1 MPVAGQG
8 SAGGLW
14 THTPVDWA
22 GNLGAPKPAGW
33 PLDAVNGS
41 PGYGHGARP
50 STGTLTVIGAPGSTP
65 GTGTATITWTTTLP
79 SDSTVEYGTTTAYG
93 NLAYVGTQVTSHSVL
108 LSGLTSAVLIHYRC
122 SSMGPGYSGQSGDA
136 TVTPT

>member
-8 SAGGLW
+8 AAGGLW
-14 THTPVDWA
+14 THSPVDWA
-22 GNLGAPKPAGW
+22 GNLGMAKPAGW

-50 STGTLTVIGAPGSTP
+50 QSGSLTAIATPGATP
-65 GTGTATITWTTTLP
+65 GTGSATITWTTALP
-79 SDSTVEYGTTTAYG
+79 SDSSVDYGTTTAYG
-93 NLAYVGTQVTSHSVL
+93 NVAYVGTQVTAHSVVL
-108 LSGLTSAVLIHYRC
+108 TGLTSAVLIHYRC
-122 SSMGPGYSGQSGDA
+122 SSMGPGYAGQTVDA

>member
-8 SAGGLW
+8 AAGGLW

-22 GNLGAPKPAGW
+22 GNLGAAKPAGW

-50 STGTLTVIGAPGSTP
+50 QSGTLTVITPPVGTP
-65 GTGTATITWTTTLP
+65 GVGTATITWTTTVA

-93 NLAYVGTQVTSHSVL
+93 NVAYVGTQVVNHSVPL
-108 LSGLTSAVLIHYRC
+108 TGLTSAVLLHYRC
-122 SSMGPGYSGQSGDA
+122 SSMGPGYAGQSADA